1 MAGGSRAS
9 ADVSPTP
16 AAAAAAPPGV
26 SGPIPQA
33 LFRLA
38 LPILASQALR
48 LAYQWIDALWVR
60 GLGVDATAAVTTSVF
75 VMWWIYSINDVIAVG
90 VVAYVSQLLGA
101 GERQRAG
108 VAAYHGVRA
117 SLVLGLVGTAIGVF
131 GARTIYGWM
140 GATAGVLEQGERY
153 LSVVLGGAPFILLV
167 LTGQSVLR
175 AAGDSRTPFWIDAA
189 AVALNTALAPLLI
202 YGVGPLPRLGVA
214 GAAWATV
221 IAQAGAALTYLV
233 VALRG
238 HRAFPLAR
246 RAPGPPIHIGP
257 IARVGAPV
265 AVIGMLFSAVYIVFS
280 SSASRFGA
288 ASLAIVGIANRVE
301 ALSFLIAVAIGI
313 AGATLVGQ
321 NLGAGRPDRAAEVI
335 RTALRWSLW
344 VGAVVTTVFML
355 FPSLFIGLFTAD
367 PEVHRIGVPY
377 LRILAGCLVFSAVEI
392 AVGEAVLG
400 SGHTLAISIIYT
412 ATSLAR
418 LPLAYWVPDW
428 TGQGVLAIAWVISVT
443 CVVRALLIVGWTARG
458 TWKRGLKT
466 DLMTGAGGF
475 TPPMQSG

>member
-1 MAGGSRAS
+1 
-9 ADVSPTP
+9 VSPAT
-16 AAAAAAPPGV
+16 APPTPEGV
-26 SGPIPQA
+26 SGPIPRA

-75 VMWWIYSINDVIAVG
+75 VMWCIYSVNDVVAYG

-101 GERQRAG
+101 GQRSRAG
-108 VAAYHGVRA
+108 VAALHGVRA
-117 SLVLGLVGTAIGVF
+117 SLALGLVGTAIGIF

-140 GATAGVLEQGERY
+140 GASPGVLEQGVRY

-167 LTGQSVLR
+167 LTCQSILR
-175 AAGDSRTPFWIDAA
+175 AAGDSRTPFKIDAA
-189 AVALNTALAPLLI
+189 AVSINTVLAPLLI
-202 YGVGPLPRLGVA
+202 YGPGPFPHLGVA

-221 IAQAGAALTYLV
+221 IAQAGAASAYLII
-233 VALRG
+233 ALRG

-246 RAPGPPIHIGP
+246 RAPGPPVQLGP

-265 AVIGMLFSAVYIVFS
+265 AAIGLLFSAVYIAFS

-288 ASLAIVGIANRVE
+288 ASLAVVGIANRVE

-321 NLGAGRPDRAAEVI
+321 NLGAGRPERAEQVI
-335 RTALRWSLW
+335 RTALRWSLG

-367 PEVHRIGVPY
+367 PDVHRLGAPY
-377 LRILAGCLVFSAVEI
+377 LRILAGCLLFSAVEI

-400 SGHTLAISIIYT
+400 SGHTLVISAIYT
-412 ATSLAR
+412 GTSLVR

-428 TGQGVLAIAWVISVT
+428 TGQGVLGIAWVISVT
-443 CVVRALLIVGWTARG
+443 CAARALCIVGWTRRG
-458 TWKRGLKT
+458 TWKRGLKA
-466 DLMTGAGGF
+466 DLMAGAGGF
-475 TPPMQSG
+475 TPPVQSG